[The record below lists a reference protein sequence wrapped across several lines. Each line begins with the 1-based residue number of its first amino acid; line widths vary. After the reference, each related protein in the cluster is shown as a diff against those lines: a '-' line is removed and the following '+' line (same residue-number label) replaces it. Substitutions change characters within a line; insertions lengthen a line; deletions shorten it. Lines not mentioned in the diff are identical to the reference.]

1 VIGKFVFG
9 VLTLSL
15 AACTTVSNKPTISTN
30 YGYACCND
38 VHSVQFVSLPPR
50 QAIDIKVVEEGP
62 TLDIGAGP
70 GRFAGFELPAAP
82 NQLVRFRSWFNTS
95 MVGPHFDPVA
105 VFLDEHKMAISS
117 DSLNLRF
124 RRYNMAMFGADKLNS
139 HMLGGLR
146 VPPGARYLILATMP
160 ADVDAALTL
169 QTAGGESLRISNPQL
184 QTRLDNGYQKLVP
197 KPIGS
202 FELYLF
208 DAADIA
214 SVEH

>member
-1 VIGKFVFG
+1 MVGKFFFV
-9 VLTLSL
+9 VLALSL
-15 AACTTVSNKPTISTN
+15 TACTTVSNKPTLTTN
-30 YGYACCND
+30 YGYTCCND

-50 QAIDIKVVEEGP
+50 QAVDIRVVEEGP

-70 GRFAGFELPAAP
+70 ARFAAFELPAKP

-105 VFLDEHKMAISS
+105 VFLDENKMAVWS

-124 RRYNMAMFGADKLNS
+124 RRYNMAMFGANKLNS
-139 HMLGGLR
+139 HMLGGFR
-146 VPPGARYLILATMP
+146 VPPGARYLILTTMP
-160 ADVDAALTL
+160 PDIDAALTL

-184 QTRLDNGYQKLVP
+184 QMRLDNGYQKLVP
-197 KPIGS
+197 KPVGS
-202 FELYLF
+202 FELYMF